1 MHLKGN
7 RRRRGAI
14 IPMAALLSVLIFGM
28 VAFAVD
34 IGWIAVAQSEL
45 QNAADAAA
53 FAGAN
58 PLMNGYVQYNLA
70 TTNAAKNTILTGT
83 LASAQ
88 AKAIEYASYN
98 AAGGASSL
106 VLKSGDIEFGFI
118 DANNNYTPQPTFTG
132 FPNTIKVVMRRD
144 GQANK
149 SLPLFFG
156 PVLGN
161 NTTNLNATA
170 SATIFTG
177 TIDSFAQSNINSG
190 MLPVTYDVNHW
201 NSFLKTGQSP
211 DGSTMTD
218 ANGLPEI
225 QVYPSLKF
233 PGNFG
238 QLSLNDS
245 HVGASTEKAWVD
257 NGIASSDIK
266 ALTDNKLIPLSSHN
280 PNNWDWQGDTGFK
293 ASLVSDINGH
303 TGQTYIL
310 PLFAPANASQ
320 ANYAA
325 GQGQGS
331 NYFYNIVQFVGI
343 QIMPSGDNNGQVIV
357 QPAAVLD
364 PNAIFNQSTV
374 VPAGNA
380 GQLVTTFTAPKL
392 TR

>member
-1 MHLKGN
+1 
-7 RRRRGAI
+7 
-14 IPMAALLSVLIFGM
+14 MAALLSMIIFGM

-70 TTNAAKNTILTGT
+70 TTNSAKNTILTNT

-98 AAGGASSL
+98 AAGGVSSL
-106 VLKSGDIEFGFI
+106 VLASGDIEFGFM
-118 DANNNYTPQPTFTG
+118 DASNNYTPQPTFTG

-161 NTTNLNATA
+161 NTTNLKTTA

-177 TIDSFAQSNINSG
+177 TIDSFAQSKINSG

-201 NSFLKTGQSP
+201 NNFLQTGQGP
-211 DGSTMTD
+211 DGSALTD
-218 ANGLPEI
+218 ANGLPELP
-225 QVYPSLKF
+225 VYPSLKF

-245 HVGASTEKAWVD
+245 NVGASTEQGWVD
-257 NGIASSDIK
+257 NGMSSADIK
-266 ALTDNKLIPLSSHN
+266 ALTSNSLIPLSSHN
-280 PNNWDWQGDTGFK
+280 PIGWDWQGATGFK
-293 ASLVSDINGH
+293 ASLVSTINSH
-303 TGQTYIL
+303 TSQSYL
-310 PLFAPANASQ
+310 MPLFTPANASQ

-331 NYFYNIVQFVGI
+331 NYFYNIVQFVGV
-343 QIMPSGDNNGQVIV
+343 QIMPSPSNNGQVIV
-357 QPAAVLD
+357 QPAAVID

-374 VPAGNA
+374 VPAGNTS
-380 GQLVTTFTAPKL
+380 QLVTTFTAPKL